1 MKGIVLAGGLGTR
14 LHPLTHSISKQ
25 LLPVYDKP
33 MIYYSISVLM
43 LAKIKDIL
51 IISSPESIN
60 QYKDLLGSGS
70 RFGINLS
77 YKVQKKPEGIAQ
89 SLVLASSFIK
99 KDSICLILG
108 DNIFFGQDFA
118 NKLENIRGNI
128 DQNGGA
134 CIFGYP
140 VKNPSE
146 FGVIDFK
153 KNGEMRKIKEK
164 PKNSN
169 SNIAVTGL
177 YFYDNSAISK
187 AKTLKPSARGEYE
200 ITDLNNL
207 YISEKKMSCEEL
219 GRGFAWL
226 DTGTHESLL
235 EAGQFISTIEKR
247 QGLKVACLEEIG
259 LGNNWLSSS
268 KITENIPKNSSSNYY
283 HYLQNLVINNES
295 N

>member
-43 LAKIKDIL
+43 LARIKHIL

-70 RFGINLS
+70 RFGINLT

-89 SLVLASSFIK
+89 SLVLASNYIK

-108 DNIFFGQDFA
+108 DNIFFGQNFS
-118 NKLENIRGNI
+118 NKLERIRENI

-140 VKNPSE
+140 VKNASA
-146 FGVIDFK
+146 FGVVEFK
-153 KNGEMRKIKEK
+153 KNGFLKKIKEK
-164 PKNSN
+164 PKNPS

-187 AKTLKPSARGEYE
+187 AMTLKPSSRGEYE

-207 YISEKKMSCEEL
+207 YILENKMFCEEL

-235 EAGQFISTIEKR
+235 EASQFISTIEKR

-259 LGNNWLSSS
+259 LDNGWLTFS
-268 KITENIPKNSSSNYY
+268 KIKESIPNNSSSEYY
-283 HYLQNLVINNES
+283 SYVQNLIDNES
-295 N
+295 Y

>member
-14 LHPLTHSISKQ
+14 LHPLTQSISKQ

-118 NKLENIRGNI
+118 NKLENIKENI
-128 DQNGGA
+128 KQNGGA

-140 VKNPSE
+140 VNNPSE
-146 FGVIDFK
+146 FGVIDFI
-153 KNGEMRKIKEK
+153 KNGEMKKIKEK
-164 PKNSN
+164 PKNSS

-177 YFYDNSAISK
+177 YFYDNSAILK

-200 ITDLNNL
+200 ITDLNNI

-259 LGNNWLSSS
+259 LNNGWISSAQLQMTIQQ
-268 KITENIPKNSSSNYY
+268 KSSSNYY
-283 HYLQNLVINNES
+283 QYLHNVIKNYES